1 MTGLYMIFA
10 HWDWDCSLF
19 FNGWLGY

>member
-10 HWDWDCSLF
+10 PWDWDCSLF